1 MQEDPL
7 VGSVVNQA
15 ERFSHGVR
23 LGCKRGK
30 PRFKI
35 EDGDGGHVGGA
46 FWGRKVKHLDS
57 ALLRLVPVPSKHVR
71 ANSDQG
77 NHCFVYHLPTHPGS
91 CKTHEFSSVTHT
103 SSRAALYQ

>member
-1 MQEDPL
+1 M
-7 VGSVVNQA
+7 
-15 ERFSHGVR
+15 H
-23 LGCKRGK
+23 LGCKREK

-35 EDGDGGHVGGA
+35 EDGDGGDIGGA
-46 FWGRKVKHLDS
+46 FWGRKVKHSDLT
-57 ALLRLVPVPSKHVR
+57 LLRVVPVPSKHVP

-77 NHCFVYHLPTHPGS
+77 NHYFLYHLPTHPGS